1 MPSPHI
7 RLALLITRNTRPLR
21 TPAACRQGRVDHPV
35 ADARRDPIPVLPCRR
50 GVGCEPVD
58 PSVGVT
64 GDTRRRM
71 SPSAPA
77 ARAAYGAPTGP
88 TVRRGE
94 PRYISRQVLVARLV
108 LRGGSRH
115 AISEQPIFQ
124 HCFGDELFQA
134 SVFLAEIRDLG
145 RHRRARG
152 VVYNA
157 FLPGFEKFRT
167 DWISS
172 ARSWR
177 RQRGASVLK

>member
-35 ADARRDPIPVLPCRR
+35 ADARGTRFQYRRAAEGWGVSPSIPAS
-50 GVGCEPVD
+50 GN
-58 PSVGVT
+58 

-94 PRYISRQVLVARLV
+94 PRYISRLVLVARLV

-172 ARSWR
+172 ARAWR